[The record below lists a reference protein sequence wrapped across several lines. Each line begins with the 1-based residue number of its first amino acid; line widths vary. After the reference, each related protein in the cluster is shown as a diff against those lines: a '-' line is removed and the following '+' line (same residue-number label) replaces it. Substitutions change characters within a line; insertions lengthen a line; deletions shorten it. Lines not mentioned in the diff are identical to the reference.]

1 MPRWPSATA
10 WNPRA
15 KGLQNAVTDYL
26 LSLDMMGALKR
37 HNFTPALAAP
47 LLADS
52 LVQELT
58 GQRMAQL
65 REVARL
71 VTGPALRGMA
81 ILDPRKFYNLAAATG
96 HEPPL
101 SEIGELIESLVKPQ
115 EEANHEPDPLQ
126 QAVQALISAASA
138 LLGQQDAQETP
149 PQPASS
155 PNQQESGATTPQNA
169 IQDASAAVNQA
180 ASAQNGQN
188 RPESG
193 DSAIQGQ
200 TPAQAPA
207 TRNTGDSAMNQA
219 ASAQQSQYYAPAG
232 PPAGVR
238 RLP

>member
-1 MPRWPSATA
+1 M
-10 WNPRA
+10 N
-15 KGLQNAVTDYL
+15 QN
-26 LSLDMMGALKR
+26 
-37 HNFTPALAAP
+37 
-47 LLADS
+47 
-52 LVQELT
+52 
-58 GQRMAQL
+58 
-65 REVARL
+65 
-71 VTGPALRGMA
+71 
-81 ILDPRKFYNLAAATG
+81 
-96 HEPPL
+96 
-101 SEIGELIESLVKPQ
+101 
-115 EEANHEPDPLQ
+115 PLQ

-232 PPAGVR
+232 PPAGVKAPALTMNQVR
-238 RLP
+238 GMNPEQINANWEAVEAALAAGK